1 MDQDPRRDSPVEM
14 DVDRDDSSQD
24 PDDESFK
31 SALDEP
37 LDEPL
42 DLKELYQDALE
53 KPSEELNDQ
62 VSTPAALTARA
73 YQLEMFEAS
82 LKQNIIVAV

>member
-1 MDQDPRRDSPVEM
+1 MNLDPRKDNPAEM
-14 DVDRDDSSQD
+14 DVDRDGSSQD
-24 PDDESFK
+24 SDDESFK
-31 SALDEP
+31 SAVDEP
-37 LDEPL
+37 F

-53 KPSEELNDQ
+53 ELSEELNDE
-62 VSTPAALTARA
+62 VSTPAALAARA